1 MMNWAH
7 VHLLVNDVPILSSL
21 FAALFFVVALRAP
34 NRDTW
39 ARAGMIML
47 DIASLGGLTAFLT
60 GEPALGVIGGQPH
73 TSGHALSEHHVRGVV
88 AISAVGVAA
97 TAGVVALFMARKSSG
112 SYSTRL
118 VTVLLVL
125 LIGAS
130 AALGWTGLA
139 GGRISHPELQ
149 LPGDLDEGPAHPH

>member
-21 FAALFFVVALRAP
+21 FAALFFIIALRGR

-47 DIASLGGLTAFLT
+47 GITSLSGLAAYLT
-60 GEPALGVIGGQPH
+60 GDPALDVIEGQLH
-73 TSGHALSEHHVRGVV
+73 TSGHALSEHHVRAAV
-88 AISAVGVAA
+88 AISGVAVAAIAGVAA
-97 TAGVVALFMARKSSG
+97 LFIARKTGG
-112 SYSTRL
+112 SYSSRL
-118 VTVLLVL
+118 VTILLL
-125 LIGAS
+125 ATIS
-130 AALGWTGLA
+130 AAAALAWTGLA

-149 LPGDLDEGPAHPH
+149 LPGDRDKGPAHPH